1 MEISQN
7 FVAFSEYMNFMMPLL
22 DSKICKHEIK
32 SALYKF
38 LFFKKLPCRLKS
50 ATYILTALPHLQLHS
65 IFSNLPLHYCKYVVN
80 LSILGK
86 PILSIH
92 LLYGRSS
99 WPNINISKPRIEQ
112 FFTASLSILFFSLGE
127 LSLPKDG
134 F

>member
-1 MEISQN
+1 MLFYDATLRFKN
-7 FVAFSEYMNFMMPLL
+7 
-22 DSKICKHEIK
+22 KHEIK
-32 SALYKF
+32 SSLYKF
-38 LFFKKLPCRLKS
+38 LFFFKKLPCRLKS

-112 FFTASLSILFFSLGE
+112 FLTASPCLYLLSVSVNFLYLKTGSDMMI
-127 LSLPKDG
+127 
-134 F
+134 

>member
-1 MEISQN
+1 MFYDATFRFKN
-7 FVAFSEYMNFMMPLL
+7 N
-22 DSKICKHEIK
+22 HEIR

-38 LFFKKLPCRLKS
+38 FFFFKKLPCRLKS
-50 ATYILTALPHLQLHS
+50 ATYILTALPNLQLYS

-86 PILSIH
+86 PFLSIH

-99 WPNINISKPRIEQ
+99 RPNINISKPRIKQ
-112 FFTASLSILFFSLGE
+112 FLTARLAILFFSLGE
-127 LSLPKDG
+127 LSLSKDG